1 MFQQLFSSEVE
12 GSPVGIGHLQ
22 ADAESGS
29 GSTQPAE
36 PRNDP
41 AWRVIKQVY
50 GLKGV
55 SEVTIF

>member
-1 MFQQLFSSEVE
+1 MFQQLFPAEVE
-12 GSPVGIGHLQ
+12 GSPVGVGHLQ

-41 AWRVIKQVY
+41 A
-50 GLKGV
+50 
-55 SEVTIF
+55 